1 MKVLHRLAAIV
12 GVLLAGALILYLSGA
27 LKIEVTNDDH
37 RPTGTIDQIEYLRD
51 RKNLNVLFILTDTLR
66 AGRLH
71 TYGYKRETSPTFDYM
86 AKSGIRFSRHL
97 AQSSWTKCSMASLW
111 TGLYPQRTGVLR
123 APNAAPDGAKMP
135 AEILREA
142 GFRTAGLWRNGWVAP
157 NFGFGQGF
165 EVYEKPTATPMP
177 RDLRAQNPNIT
188 LEGTDNDL
196 VDAAEEFLRVHGRE
210 RFFLYVHLMDV
221 HQYVYDTKSAVFGSS
236 YSDIYDNSVLH
247 TDGVIGR
254 LLTIF
259 ANQGLLEHTLVV
271 LAADHGEAFGER
283 GTEGH
288 AREVFR
294 EETEIPFIM
303 GLPFRLEQG
312 VVVETRT
319 RNIDVWPT
327 LLDLLG
333 LQKLPDADGRSLVP
347 TILASARGAHLPDD
361 VPGFAHLERGWGR
374 PEYPSRP
381 AVAVAKGPFRFVL
394 QLAPT
399 ATRDQRVESLF
410 DASND
415 PEERKKVIADPD
427 RAEVV
432 QELRGL
438 ADGYLE
444 KKPPAWASATVNV
457 EVDEREAEQLRAL
470 GYAVPK

>member
-1 MKVLHRLAAIV
+1 MKVISRLAAIV
-12 GVLLAGALILYLSGA
+12 GVLLAGALVLYLSGI

-37 RPTGTIDQIEYLRD
+37 RPVGTIDQIAMLRE
-51 RKNLNVLFILTDTLR
+51 RKDLNVLFILTDTLR
-66 AGRLH
+66 AHRLH
-71 TYGYKRETSPTFDYM
+71 AYGYERETSPTFDYI
-86 AKSGIRFSRHL
+86 AKSGVRFSRHL

-123 APNAAPDGAKMP
+123 APHAAPEGAKMP
-135 AEILREA
+135 AEILRDA

-157 NFGFGQGF
+157 TFGFGQGF
-165 EVYEKPTATPMP
+165 EVYERPTAKAMP

-196 VDAAEEFLRVHGRE
+196 IDAAEEFLLVHGRE

-221 HQYVYDTKSAVFGSS
+221 HQYVYDTKSAVFGSN

-247 TDGVIGR
+247 TDAVIGR
-254 LLTIF
+254 LLTTF
-259 ANQGLLEHTLVV
+259 ANQGLLEKTVVV

-283 GTEGH
+283 GIEGH

-294 EETEIPFIM
+294 EETEIPFII
-303 GLPFRLEQG
+303 GFPFRLEPG
-312 VVVETRT
+312 VVVKTRS

-333 LQKLPDADGRSLVP
+333 LQKLPDADGRSLVS
-347 TILASARGAHLPDD
+347 TIVASARGAQLPDD
-361 VPGFAHLERGWGR
+361 VEGFAHLERGWGR
-374 PEYPSRP
+374 AELPSRP
-381 AVAVAKGPFRFVL
+381 AVAVAKGSYRFIL

-399 ATRDQRVESLF
+399 AARDQRVESLF
-410 DASND
+410 DASTD
-415 PEERKKVIADPD
+415 PEERKNVLSEHPEV
-427 RAEVV
+427 AE
-432 QELRGL
+432 ELRGL

-444 KKPPAWASATVNV
+444 KKPPEWASAPVSV

-470 GYAVPK
+470 GYAVP